1 MTTDP
6 GGPAPMRYMT
16 LQLDVPEAKRDDYT
30 RHAWSARS
38 AGLIDAIEARL
49 SPALVVHES
58 SAARDRLT
66 VRVVFGAPPGDGAEA
81 AVQGIAGARGL
92 AVTSL
97 AIGEVALDD
106 HRLFDRPIII
116 LSAPRA
122 GSTLLFELLSQLPGV
137 WTVGGESLAII
148 ESVPAL
154 TAASH
159 GWKSG
164 CLTAADA
171 GDATVRTLLDRFIV
185 LLRDRDG
192 RMYVE
197 LARQDRPRQVRFLE
211 KTPRNALRVPFLSAI
226 FPDAR
231 FVFLH
236 RDARENIAS
245 MIEMWQ
251 QPSSRPMY
259 DLPGWSGPPWQ
270 MLLPPGWRGLDGR
283 SVAEIAAFQWRAANE
298 AILDALPALPPGSW
312 HAESYAD
319 LTSDPAG
326 TLERICAFAGA
337 PRDARFAEVTGA
349 GLPMSRSVISAPRRD
364 KWRSHEPEIERVI
377 PDVSQV
383 IARLVSVRP

>member
-1 MTTDP
+1 MH
-6 GGPAPMRYMT
+6 YMT
-16 LQLDVPEAKRDDYT
+16 LHLEVPDAKQDDYT
-30 RHAWSARS
+30 RYAWSARS

-66 VRVVFGAPPGDGAEA
+66 VRAIFGASPDPGADA
-81 AVQGIAGARGL
+81 AVQGIAAARGL
-92 AVTSL
+92 RVASL
-97 AIGEVALDD
+97 GFGEVALED
-106 HRLFDRPIII
+106 HLRFDRPIII

-122 GSTLLFELLSQLPGV
+122 GSTLLFELMSQLQDI

-159 GWKSG
+159 GFESG

-171 GDATVRTLLDRFIV
+171 DAATVRTLLGRFIV

-192 RMYVE
+192 RMFVE
-197 LARQDRPRQVRFLE
+197 QPRSERPQQVRFLE
-211 KTPRNALRVPFLSAI
+211 KTPRNALRVAFLSAI

-245 MIEMWQ
+245 MIEMWMQ
-251 QPSSRPMY
+251 SQSRPMY
-259 DLPGWSGPPWQ
+259 DLPGWAGPPWQ
-270 MLLPPGWRGLDGR
+270 LLLPPGWRGLDGR
-283 SVAEIAAFQWRAANE
+283 SIAEIAAFQWRAANE
-298 AILDALPALPPGSW
+298 SILDALPALPAGSW
-312 HAESYAD
+312 HVESYAD

-326 TLERICAFAGA
+326 TLDRICAFAGVE
-337 PRDARFAEVTGA
+337 RDARFAAVTRS
-349 GLPMSRSVISAPRRD
+349 GLPMSRSVISAPLRD
-364 KWRSHEPEIERVI
+364 KWRSREAEIEQVI
-377 PDVSQV
+377 PDVSHV
-383 IARLVSVRP
+383 IARLVRTRA

>member
-1 MTTDP
+1 
-6 GGPAPMRYMT
+6 MRYMT
-16 LQLDVPEAKRDDYT
+16 LQLEVPDAKQGDYT
-30 RHAWSARS
+30 RYAWSARS
-38 AGLIDAIEARL
+38 AGLIDAIEAKL

-66 VRVVFGAPPGDGAEA
+66 VRAIFGASPGPGADA
-81 AVQGIAGARGL
+81 AVQGIAAARGL
-92 AVTSL
+92 PVVSL
-97 AIGEVALDD
+97 GFGEVALED

-122 GSTLLFELLSQLPGV
+122 GSTLLFELLSQLRDV

-159 GWKSG
+159 GFESG
-164 CLTAADA
+164 CLTGADA
-171 GDATVRTLLDRFIV
+171 DDATVRTLLGRFIV

-197 LARQDRPRQVRFLE
+197 QARSDRPRQVRFLE

-245 MIEMWQ
+245 MIEMWL
-251 QPSSRPMY
+251 QPERRPMY
-259 DLPGWSGPPWQ
+259 DLPGWNGPPWQ
-270 MLLPPGWRGLDGR
+270 LLLPPGWRGLDGK

-298 AILDALPALPPGSW
+298 SILDALPALPAGSW

-326 TLERICAFAGA
+326 TLERICAFAGVE
-337 PRDARFAEVTGA
+337 RDARFAEITRT

-364 KWRSHEPEIERVI
+364 KWRSHEAEIERVI

-383 IARLVSVRP
+383 IARLVRARPWRG